1 MALATTR
8 PMPIPGPIA
17 APPYTMP
24 RPMVWRPALLS
35 TAAAARTWSK
45 GSSLVFRMHR
55 SADVDGG
62 ENGEDEGLQERD
74 EDLEPGEGEEQRV
87 AERQDDHEN
96 ARLEDRGADHRE
108 GREDQVAREH
118 VGEQPHHQR
127 ERLHEEV

>member
-1 MALATTR
+1 MMNASTNPNSASASVNAMPRNIVVRTVPADSGWRAIAVMALATTR

-62 ENGEDEGLQERD
+62 ENGEDEGLQEGD
-74 EDLEPGEGEEQRV
+74 ENLEPGQGEEQ
-87 AERQDDHEN
+87 
-96 ARLEDRGADHRE
+96 
-108 GREDQVAREH
+108 
-118 VGEQPHHQR
+118 
-127 ERLHEEV
+127 